1 MDLSCKML
9 FGHILGLGLGLDLI
23 LHFVLNVTALSLL
36 LANYLDNE
44 EKNAFSVGTTINA
57 AAFAFTA
64 GGTLISIANIIGD
77 WDVLKA
83 TFKYDDEEKKESLQ
97 NDYFNF
103 LRNLM
108 TSFSLVLITMG
119 NGQDATDIT
128 RVAMWLIVVQ
138 RLIDVGLDLNNP
150 FKLACDNMK
159 GLEDQL
165 RESAQTEDFK
175 KGNNFQVKQIL
186 VAFCLA
192 GVLGLQGWHLSDSE
206 SDLSKVNLSSSER
219 DDEFYQLMIFI
230 LTGLHLFLI
239 LVNMILNMVES
250 CKGGYMKLVGFN
262 EKECEDRDIYG
273 LNSIPMVTKTVFTA
287 NLFFL
292 SLLAGEHIEDNK
304 SVSILIYSAIAMGLS
319 DIVARNII

>member
-9 FGHILGLGLGLDLI
+9 FGHLFGGLGTDLI
-23 LHFVLNVTALSLL
+23 LHFLLNVTALSLL
-36 LANYLDNE
+36 LANYIVNE
-44 EKNAFSVGTTINA
+44 EKEEFTVGSTINA

-64 GGTLISIANIIGD
+64 GGTLVSIANGWGEIMN
-77 WDVLKA
+77 A
-83 TFKYDDEEKKESLQ
+83 ESAEKESLQ

-128 RVAMWLIVVQ
+128 RAAMWLMVVQ
-138 RLIDVGLDLNNP
+138 RLIDVGLDLDNP
-150 FKLACDNMK
+150 FKLVCDNMK
-159 GLEDQL
+159 DLEDQL
-165 RESAQTEDFK
+165 RNSAQTEDLK
-175 KGNNFQVKQIL
+175 KGNNFRVKQIL
-186 VAFCLA
+186 VALCLA
-192 GVLGLQGWHLSDSE
+192 GVLGLQGVYLNNSE
-206 SDLSKVNLSSSER
+206 SDLSKVDLSSSER
-219 DDEFYQLMIFI
+219 DDDFYQLMIFI

-239 LVNMILNMVES
+239 GVNIAMNSFER
-250 CKGGYMKLVGFN
+250 CKGGYMKFVGFN

-273 LNSIPMVTKTVFTA
+273 LNSIPMITKTVFTA

-304 SVSILIYSAIAMGLS
+304 NVSVLIYSAIAMGLS

>member
-9 FGHILGLGLGLDLI
+9 FGLIYGGLGTDLI
-23 LHFVLNVTALSLL
+23 LHFILNVTALSLL
-36 LANYLDNE
+36 LANYIDNE
-44 EKNAFSVGTTINA
+44 EKDAFSVGTTINA

-64 GGTLISIANIIGD
+64 GGTLVSIANGWGEIMNAD
-77 WDVLKA
+77 SD
-83 TFKYDDEEKKESLQ
+83 KESLQ

-119 NGQDATDIT
+119 NAQDSTDVT
-128 RVAMWLIVVQ
+128 RVAMWLMVAQ
-138 RLIDVGLDLNNP
+138 RLIDVGLDLDNP
-150 FKLACDNMK
+150 FKLVCDNMK

-165 RESAQTEDFK
+165 RENAQSVKLKSEDSFR
-175 KGNNFQVKQIL
+175 VKQIL
-186 VAFCLA
+186 VALCLA
-192 GVLGLQGWHLSDSE
+192 GVLVLQGVHLSDSE
-206 SDLSKVNLSSSER
+206 SDLSKIDLSSSER

-239 LVNMILNMVES
+239 IVNILLNVAKI
-250 CKGGYMKLVGFN
+250 KGQYMKFVGFN

-292 SLLAGEHIEDNK
+292 SQLSGEHIEDNK
-304 SVSILIYSAIAMGLS
+304 NVSILIYSAIAMGLS